1 MCTVFD
7 CNLPQSPVI
16 CVQFLHLVDQSAR
29 FIKNACVGSRSF
41 RKLQCVSPQCVL
53 CLFHRVC
60 DIVGDVLFST
70 KASSPYDMALLQLR
84 DSATEAVVPR
94 IAQRFSPGLI
104 SGVLAETVKMF
115 LEHHVAAYLMS
126 EESLVLMK
134 RL

>member
-7 CNLPQSPVI
+7 WNLPQSPVLI
-16 CVQFLHLVDQSAR
+16 CVQFLHLVVQSAR

-41 RKLQCVSPQCVL
+41 RKLQCVSPQCVF

-84 DSATEAVVPR
+84 DSPTEAVVPR
-94 IAQRFSPGLI
+94 MAQRFNPGLI
-104 SGVLAETVKMF
+104 SVSFSRNGKNVF
-115 LEHHVAAYLMS
+115 
-126 EESLVLMK
+126 
-134 RL
+134 